1 MNEEMNEEMNN
12 QELTQEEEEEL
23 ERYDGDLNPV
33 SLVLTAVVGS
43 LSVVGGVTVGK
54 KIYEKA
60 LKPGFC
66 RIKCAISEKISKM
79 KAKKAQ
85 KQSEELEVVEDDEE

>member
-23 ERYDGDLNPV
+23 ERFDGELDPL
-33 SLVLTAVVGS
+33 SLALTAVFGS
-43 LSVVGGVTVGK
+43 LSIVGGITVGK
-54 KIYEKA
+54 KVYEKV
-60 LKPGFC
+60 LKPGFE
-66 RIKCAISEKISKM
+66 RAKFAISEKISKM

-85 KQSEELEVVEDDEE
+85 KQSEELEVVDDDEE

>member
-23 ERYDGDLNPV
+23 ERYDGDLDPV

-54 KIYEKA
+54 KVYKKV
-60 LKPGFC
+60 LKPGFE
-66 RIKCAISEKISKM
+66 RIKCAIGEKISKM

-85 KQSEELEVVEDDEE
+85 KQSAELEVIVDDEE

>member
-23 ERYDGDLNPV
+23 ERFDGELDPL
-33 SLVLTAVVGS
+33 SLVLTAVFGS

-79 KAKKAQ
+79 KAKRAQ
-85 KQSEELEVVEDDEE
+85 KKSEELEVVEDDEE

>member
-1 MNEEMNEEMNN
+1 MNEEMNN
-12 QELTQEEEEEL
+12 QELTQEEEEEI
-23 ERYDGDLNPV
+23 ERYDGELDPL

-54 KIYEKA
+54 RIYEKA
-60 LKPGFC
+60 LKPGFE
-66 RIKCAISEKISKM
+66 RVKCAISEKISKM

>member
-12 QELTQEEEEEL
+12 QELTQEEEEEI
-23 ERYDGDLNPV
+23 ERYDGELDPL

-54 KIYEKA
+54 RIYEKA
-60 LKPGFC
+60 LKPGFE
-66 RIKCAISEKISKM
+66 RVKCAISEKISKM
-79 KAKKAQ
+79 KAKRAQ
-85 KQSEELEVVEDDEE
+85 KKSEELEVVEDDEE